1 MNNDKIT
8 NKKYKDTV
16 FRLLFNNNKEALGLY
31 NNLYNGHY
39 TDESLINIV
48 TLEDVLFM
56 PRKNDLAFT
65 MNGKFLILLEHQSTI
80 NENMPLRFLIY
91 VARLYE
97 KLIDVKKI
105 YKKNLI
111 KIPNPEFTVLYNGS
125 EDLQKNGK
133 KVKELNLKLSD
144 AFEDDEKPQLELKV
158 KVIDIRYSSKHKAVT
173 QNDTLGQY
181 SHFIQIVEDC
191 KKQEKDLDTAMEK
204 AINIAIEQGIL
215 AGFLKKNSSEVRNM
229 LTLEYDENIA
239 REVEREEARQEE
251 RQKGIKVLIET
262 LKDMDISNDII
273 LQKLQQKYALT
284 EKEAKDYIEKYSK

>member
-1 MNNDKIT
+1 MNEIT

-239 REVEREEARQEE
+239 REVEREEARQKERENLIKNCLKKGKSCEVVADLLDVPLEE
-251 RQKGIKVLIET
+251 VQKIK
-262 LKDMDISNDII
+262 DNM
-273 LQKLQQKYALT
+273 
-284 EKEAKDYIEKYSK
+284 

>member
-1 MNNDKIT
+1 
-8 NKKYKDTV
+8 
-16 FRLLFNNNKEALGLY
+16 
-31 NNLYNGHY
+31 
-39 TDESLINIV
+39 
-48 TLEDVLFM
+48 
-56 PRKNDLAFT
+56 
-65 MNGKFLILLEHQSTI
+65 
-80 NENMPLRFLIY
+80 MPLRFLIY

-144 AFEDDEKPQLELKV
+144 AFKDDDKPQLELKV

-173 QNDTLGQY
+173 ENDTLGQY

-204 AINIAIEQGIL
+204 AINIAIEQEIL
-215 AGFLKKNSSEVRNM
+215 ADFLKKNSSEVRNM

-239 REVEREEARQEE
+239 REVEREEAMELGAI
-251 RQKGIKVLIET
+251 KGTIET

-273 LQKLQQKYALT
+273 LQKLKQKYALT
-284 EKEAKDYIEKYSK
+284 EKEAKEYIEKYSK